1 MPTFLF
7 FFFSSALVVCFISN
21 SRFIFRLQGI
31 SSPSYD
37 YQLGGR
43 HQVVRSTIRT
53 NVFMVN

>member
-1 MPTFLF
+1 F
-7 FFFSSALVVCFISN
+7 FFFSFALAVCFISN

-43 HQVVRSTIRT
+43 HQAVRSAIRT
-53 NVFMVN
+53 NVFIVN